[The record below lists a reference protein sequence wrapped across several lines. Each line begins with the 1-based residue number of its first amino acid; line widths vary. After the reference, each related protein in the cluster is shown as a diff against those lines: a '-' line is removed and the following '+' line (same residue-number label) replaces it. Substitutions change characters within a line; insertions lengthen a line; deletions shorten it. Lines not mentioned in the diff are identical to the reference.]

1 MSARINK
8 TPRAAAREA
17 VVSQKSHKRTAK
29 TSLFLLAN
37 ISGMEK
43 ERRACTATHTQPA
56 AKAGNK
62 RGKVMAKSYTPHR
75 IAFYVGIIA
84 VWQAVALSGLWPE
97 NIFPSPFEVAEDLAY
112 SAADGS
118 LFYGIASS
126 MWRLIVG
133 LTIAITGGVIFGIF
147 MARVE
152 VVNQT
157 IGSLVLGLQSIP
169 SVAWVP
175 LGILWFGL
183 TDAGIIFVTAIG
195 AIFAVTIN
203 TYTGVK
209 NINPHFV
216 EAARNMGAK
225 GTQLVTNVLIPA
237 AFPYMISGFKQG
249 WAFAWRGVIG
259 AELLFS
265 FLGLGFLLNV
275 GRQLNDVSQVIAIM
289 LVIMIIGVVIDGV
302 IFKRLDDKVMSRWGL
317 R

>member
-1 MSARINK
+1 MKKNF
-8 TPRAAAREA
+8 
-17 VVSQKSHKRTAK
+17 AK
-29 TSLFLLAN
+29 KIIFYIALIAIWQGVADAN
-37 ISGMEK
+37 
-43 ERRACTATHTQPA
+43 
-56 AKAGNK
+56 
-62 RGKVMAKSYTPHR
+62 
-75 IAFYVGIIA
+75 F
-84 VWQAVALSGLWPE
+84 WPNE
-97 NIFPSPFEVAEDLAY
+97 IFPSPFEVAEDLVY

-118 LFYGIASS
+118 LFYGIGTS
-126 MWRLIVG
+126 MVRLLIGLGISIAGGIV
-133 LTIAITGGVIFGIF
+133 LGIF

-152 VVNQT
+152 TVNQT

-175 LGILWFGL
+175 LALIWFGVS
-183 TDAGIIFVTAIG
+183 DAGIIFVTAIG

-209 NINPHFV
+209 NIDPHYI

-225 GTQLVTNVLIPA
+225 GGQLVTNVLIPA

-259 AELLFS
+259 AEILFS

-275 GRQLNDVSQVIAIM
+275 GRQTIDVSQVIAIM
-289 LVIMIIGVVIDGV
+289 IVIMAIGILVDGVV
-302 IFKRLDDKVMSRWGL
+302 FKRIENKVMSRWGL

>member
-1 MSARINK
+1 MKKNIL
-8 TPRAAAREA
+8 
-17 VVSQKSHKRTAK
+17 AK
-29 TSLFLLAN
+29 
-37 ISGMEK
+37 K
-43 ERRACTATHTQPA
+43 
-56 AKAGNK
+56 
-62 RGKVMAKSYTPHR
+62 
-75 IAFYVGIIA
+75 IAFYIILVL
-84 VWQAVALSGLWPE
+84 VWQAISMSDIWPN
-97 NIFPSPFEVAEDLAY
+97 NIFPSPYEVAEDLVY
-112 SAADGS
+112 TGADGS
-118 LFYGIASS
+118 LFYGIGTSI
-126 MWRLIVG
+126 MRLAVG
-133 LTIAITGGVIFGIF
+133 LAIAIAGGVVLGIF

-152 VVNQT
+152 TVNQT

-169 SVAWVP
+169 SIAWVP
-175 LGILWFGL
+175 LAILWFGL
-183 TDAGIIFVTAIG
+183 TDGGIIFVTAIG

-209 NINPHFV
+209 NIDPHYV

-225 GTQLVTNVLIPA
+225 GSQLITNVLIPA

-289 LVIMIIGVVIDGV
+289 LVIMMIGIAVDGF
-302 IFKRLDDKVMSRWGL
+302 IFKKLEDKVMSRWGL

>member
-1 MSARINK
+1 MKKIIL
-8 TPRAAAREA
+8 
-17 VVSQKSHKRTAK
+17 AK
-29 TSLFLLAN
+29 
-37 ISGMEK
+37 K
-43 ERRACTATHTQPA
+43 
-56 AKAGNK
+56 
-62 RGKVMAKSYTPHR
+62 
-75 IAFYVGIIA
+75 IAFFIILVT
-84 VWQAVALSGLWPE
+84 VWQAISMADVWPN
-97 NIFPSPFEVAEDLAY
+97 NIFPSPYEVGEDLVY
-112 SAADGS
+112 MAADGS
-118 LFYGIASS
+118 LFFGIGTSL
-126 MWRLIVG
+126 MRLIVG
-133 LTIAITGGVIFGIF
+133 LAIAITGGVILGIF

-152 VVNQT
+152 TVNQT

-169 SVAWVP
+169 SIAWVP
-175 LGILWFGL
+175 LAILWFGL
-183 TDAGIIFVTAIG
+183 TDGGIIFVTAIG

-209 NINPHFV
+209 NIDPHYI

-225 GTQLVTNVLIPA
+225 GTQLITSVLIPA

-289 LVIMIIGVVIDGV
+289 FVIMLIGMAVDGF
-302 IFKRLDDKVMSRWGL
+302 IFKKIENKVMSRWGL

>member
-1 MSARINK
+1 MKKNIF
-8 TPRAAAREA
+8 
-17 VVSQKSHKRTAK
+17 AK
-29 TSLFLLAN
+29 
-37 ISGMEK
+37 K
-43 ERRACTATHTQPA
+43 
-56 AKAGNK
+56 
-62 RGKVMAKSYTPHR
+62 
-75 IAFYVGIIA
+75 IAFYIII
-84 VWQAVALSGLWPE
+84 VVIWQLVSMGNIWPN
-97 NIFPSPFEVAEDLAY
+97 NIFPSPYEVGEDLVF

-118 LFYGIASS
+118 LFFGIGTSIL
-126 MWRLIVG
+126 RLLVG
-133 LTIAITGGVIFGIF
+133 LAIAIGGGVVLGIF

-302 IFKRLDDKVMSRWGL
+302 VFKRLDDKVMSRWGL